1 MSTKTINASKTVRRW
16 AVPVFSVVIGIAMC
30 AVVWAQGRPLQGLL
44 MLGVMLVAA
53 AVVVIFRRSE
63 PIAMLAEEST
73 EERRRLIQ
81 LKAGYF
87 SVNVLAVVIVGGFLV
102 DVLRGGDG
110 GPWALLGFVGGASF
124 VGAIV
129 FYSRRI

>member
-1 MSTKTINASKTVRRW
+1 MSTKTTSNAKIRRW
-16 AVPVFSVVIGIAMC
+16 AVPVFAVVIGLAMC
-30 AVVWAQGRPLQGLL
+30 AVVWSQGRPLQGLL

-87 SVNVLAVVIVGGFLV
+87 TVNVVALVIVGGFLV

-110 GPWALLGFVGGASF
+110 SPWSLLGFIGGASF